1 VVETFLTTAL
11 VLAAAPVLLAWT
23 YLAFLSLSALARGP
37 LIDGLPARTPRLIV
51 LVPAHNE
58 EGLIR
63 RCVDSLT
70 CQVYPARLRRI
81 VVIADNCTDATAAE
95 AIGAGVGV
103 MIRNDLTRAGKGRAL
118 RWAMDAVLAEPDP
131 PDGFVIVDADSVAA
145 PGLLAALAQALASGA
160 LAAQADYTVLPDAH
174 AGAGDQ
180 LRALAVLLYNRTRN
194 LGRAAVGLP
203 AALLGNGMLLSREL
217 LQTHPWSAFSAVEDL
232 EFGTQCRIQGI
243 HPRFVS
249 QQGVRGPLPSGYR
262 AALGQRLRW
271 EGGRFHVLR
280 RLAASLVAR
289 LTRHPDLATLDALF
303 ELAVPPL
310 SILVLVTAAGL
321 LASLA
326 GAFAGVAA
334 LLATMIWTLGVVLA
348 LVHVLIGLKAAG
360 ASRGSYW
367 ALAAVPGFL
376 AWKIGV
382 YLRLLRGFDPNRWER
397 SVRQGEVEWR

>member
-1 VVETFLTTAL
+1 MVETFLTTAL

-70 CQVYPARLRRI
+70 CQIYPARLRRI

-160 LAAQADYTVLPDAH
+160 LAAQADYTVLADAH

-194 LGRAAVGLP
+194 LGRAVVGLP

-217 LQTHPWSAFSAVEDL
+217 LQAHPWSAFSAVEDL

-243 HPRFVS
+243 HPRFVP
-249 QQGVRGPLPSGYR
+249 QQGVRGPLPTGYR
-262 AALGQRLRW
+262 AAVGQRLRW

-280 RLAASLVAR
+280 RLAASLVVR

-326 GAFAGVAA
+326 AALAGVAA

>member
-1 VVETFLTTAL
+1 MVETFLTTAL

-70 CQVYPARLRRI
+70 CQIYPARLRRI
-81 VVIADNCTDATAAE
+81 VVIADNCTDATATE

-160 LAAQADYTVLPDAH
+160 LAAQADYTVLADAH

-194 LGRAAVGLP
+194 LGRAVVGLP

-217 LQTHPWSAFSAVEDL
+217 LQAHPWSAFSAVEDL

-280 RLAASLVAR
+280 RLAASLVVR

-326 GAFAGVAA
+326 AALAGVAA